1 MRGSAA
7 LPHLVCFVA
16 SIAAA
21 RTSTSVPPAAP
32 RPSAALSGKSDVN
45 VTFVTW
51 NLAQCSPSKAD
62 CAFLSAAGADSAVVV
77 VGLQEVEVLKP
88 RRQEGGRSRLIRRL
102 LLSTLGGDFAPVSMT
117 RLGSIQMFVFVRK
130 SAKRLLDRRSLRTW
144 EVSCG
149 IGNVLQ
155 NKGALGLAVS
165 IGGHRLAFIAA
176 HLAAHQSK
184 VEARNGDYWRI
195 MRESEKSLSASE
207 DGAAGDGGVSDD
219 DDDGGGGGEEGSD
232 CNVYAFPHLD
242 DFDCIVFGGD
252 LNYRLDLSRE
262 EVQLCLEDVPEA
274 DGIFSLLDYDQL
286 TNARASE
293 AAFGGFAEGPIDFP
307 PTFKYDKTTDAYDT
321 SKKRRVPAWTDR
333 VLYKASPGAATLKSY
348 RQVPDSR
355 HSDHRA
361 VLAQL
366 LLRGR
371 ATEASG

>member
-1 MRGSAA
+1 MGGSATTTTT
-7 LPHLVCFVA
+7 
-16 SIAAA
+16 AA
-21 RTSTSVPPAAP
+21 R
-32 RPSAALSGKSDVN
+32 
-45 VTFVTW
+45 
-51 NLAQCSPSKAD
+51 
-62 CAFLSAAGADSAVVV
+62 
-77 VGLQEVEVLKP
+77 
-88 RRQEGGRSRLIRRL
+88 
-102 LLSTLGGDFAPVSMT
+102 
-117 RLGSIQMFVFVRK
+117 
-130 SAKRLLDRRSLRTW
+130 
-144 EVSCG
+144 
-149 IGNVLQ
+149 
-155 NKGALGLAVS
+155 
-165 IGGHRLAFIAA
+165 
-176 HLAAHQSK
+176 
-184 VEARNGDYWRI
+184 
-195 MRESEKSLSASE
+195 
-207 DGAAGDGGVSDD
+207 
-219 DDDGGGGGEEGSD
+219 GGGGGEEGSD